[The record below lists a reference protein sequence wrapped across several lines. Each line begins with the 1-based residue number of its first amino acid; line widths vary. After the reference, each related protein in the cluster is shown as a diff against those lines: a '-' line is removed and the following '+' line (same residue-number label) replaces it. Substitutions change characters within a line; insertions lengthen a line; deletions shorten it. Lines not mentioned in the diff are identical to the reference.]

1 MTVTRVSMRHGH
13 HRYREF
19 TMAAATTATPPL
31 RAGASAAG
39 ARRWLVDLGLW
50 LLVYIPMVASPFV
63 DQRAEVAADVPGA
76 LLALG
81 LIVARHRWPV
91 PTLGAGLAASFAFT
105 AITQRPSA
113 LLPVVVV
120 LLFEVAVRHDRATA
134 IRAGAA
140 GLVTMLSSI
149 VILVSSDPFGPEL
162 LAGLAWPALA
172 VAAGDAVRSR
182 REAIAAAEDRATR
195 AEATREAEARRRVVE
210 ERLHIA
216 RELHDV
222 VAHQIA
228 VINVQAGVAAH
239 LLDDEPDDAKA
250 ALATVRSS
258 ARQVLDEFAAILGV
272 LRTSDAVATDT
283 EPAPTID
290 DLHTLVASFAAVD
303 LTVVLDTV
311 GEPRPVSDATAI
323 AVYRTVQEALTN
335 AHKHGDGHAH
345 LRIVH
350 HAETLDIEVS
360 NRFAPSAPDMARSG
374 YGLVGMRER
383 VHAAGGTVTS
393 GPRSSDTFVVSAS
406 FPTTRVPDVA
416 P

>member
-1 MTVTRVSMRHGH
+1 MTDER

-19 TMAAATTATPPL
+19 AMAAATTATPPL
-31 RAGASAAG
+31 RAEAATAG

-50 LLVYIPMVASPFV
+50 LLAYIPMAASPFV
-63 DQRAEVAADVPGA
+63 DERTEVAAAVPGA

-91 PTLGAGLAASFAFT
+91 PTLGAGLAAALAFT
-105 AITQRPSA
+105 AITQRPSV
-113 LLPVVVV
+113 LLPVVVI

-140 GLVTMLSSI
+140 GLATVLACI

-162 LAGLAWPALA
+162 LAGLAWPTLA

-182 REAIAAAEDRATR
+182 REAIAAAEDRAAR
-195 AEATREAEARRRVVE
+195 AEATREAEAQRRVVE

-228 VINVQAGVAAH
+228 VINVQAGVASH
-239 LLDDEPDDAKA
+239 LLDDKPDDARA
-250 ALATVRSS
+250 ALAAVRNS

-272 LRTSDAVATDT
+272 LRTNDDDSTT
-283 EPAPTID
+283 EPTPTID
-290 DLHTLVASFAAVD
+290 DLHALVASFAAVD

-311 GEPRPVSDATAI
+311 GEPRPVADTTAI

-350 HAETLDIEVS
+350 QAETLDIEVS
-360 NRFAPSAPDMARSG
+360 NRFAPPGPGTDRAG

-383 VHAAGGTVTS
+383 VHAAGGEVVA

-406 FPTTRVPDVA
+406 FPTNRPAELA